1 MRLHRQAGFTLVEL
15 MVGMLVGLIATIV
28 MFQVFAVSE
37 GQKRTTT
44 GAGDAQQNGVISLY
58 QMERDLRMA
67 GYGSNLLPF
76 LGCVTNG
83 WNEEVG
89 NPFSITLVPVVI
101 TNGGA
106 NGADTITVMS
116 GSSDLLAQPERL
128 RNPAVSGAA
137 PFNVTN
143 SYGFAAGDVI
153 VVGDPGAA
161 PPKPC
166 TVAQVSSVID
176 FTLTHAPGTYV
187 DQYGKPQKTKYNGA
201 VAGFPGYPAWVR
213 GTNSGGRIISLGQT
227 PTFVTYAVQNGQL
240 TAMDSTAPASSVVI
254 ADGIVQLKAQ
264 YGYDGDGNGRISG
277 TTDVSTLNPLGSD
290 QWADSVPAG
299 MTPQQ
304 WSRIVAVRI
313 AVVARSVTPEK
324 PNASSGACET
334 TLTGPR
340 WFARNP
346 TTPYNIDVSATSP
359 IWGCYRYRVFE
370 TTIPLRNMAW
380 FPQE

>member
-1 MRLHRQAGFTLVEL
+1 M
-15 MVGMLVGLIATIV
+15 
-28 MFQVFAVSE
+28 
-37 GQKRTTT
+37 
-44 GAGDAQQNGVISLY
+44 
-58 QMERDLRMA
+58 
-67 GYGSNLLPF
+67 
-76 LGCVTNG
+76 
-83 WNEEVG
+83 
-89 NPFSITLVPVVI
+89 VI

-106 NGADTITVMS
+106 NGADTITVMA

-128 RNPAVSGAA
+128 RNPATTGAA
-137 PFNVTN
+137 AFDVTN

-153 VVGDPGAA
+153 VVGDPTAT

-166 TVAQVSSVID
+166 SVAQVSSVINS
-176 FTLTHAPGTYV
+176 TLVHAPGTYV

-201 VAGFPGYPAWVR
+201 VAGFPGYVAWVR
-213 GTNSGGRIISLGQT
+213 GNNSGGRIISLGQT

-240 TAMDSTAPASSVVI
+240 TAMDSTAPASSVVV

-264 YGYDGDGNGRISG
+264 YGFDGDGNGRISAP
-277 TTDVSTLNPLGSD
+277 TDVSMLNPLGSD
-290 QWADSVPAG
+290 QWADTVPAA